1 VPRPSLRRRHR
12 VAVVG
17 LGSMGR
23 RHARVLRSLPERFTL
38 VGGYD
43 VSVAAAPPDD
53 VPLLDSEAAAIA
65 AADIVVVAT
74 PIHAHAL
81 TAGRALAAGRHVLV
95 EKPLCAA
102 AADADALVAAGG
114 PARVFVGHSER
125 FNPVVRALGRL
136 LRGERVVGIDLVRV
150 GPSRPSDCGA
160 LLNLAVHD
168 FDLAAY
174 LGGQEL
180 TLHEAIGASTTC
192 GAGEDVAHVLL
203 TTAAG
208 MLAHVHVDRTVPHRR
223 RELVLQTTRWI
234 FEGDLLAHRLTRT
247 CRATGVRTD
256 VPLPVEEPLLA
267 QALAMADAIDGA
279 SPREIA
285 TAVDGARAVRLA
297 ERAAV
302 YCTSTAP
309 MVQPVAFLAVPR

>member
-1 VPRPSLRRRHR
+1 
-12 VAVVG
+12 
-17 LGSMGR
+17 MGR
-23 RHARVLRSLPERFTL
+23 RHVRVLASLPERFAL

-43 VSVAAAPPDD
+43 VRVPAAPPDD
-53 VPLLDSEAAAIA
+53 VDVLDSEAEAIA
-65 AADIVVVAT
+65 EADVVVVAT

-102 AADADALVAAGG
+102 ASDAAALVAAEGR
-114 PARVFVGHSER
+114 ARVFVGHSER
-125 FNPVVRALGRL
+125 FNPVVRALARV
-136 LRGERVVGIDLVRV
+136 LRGERVLGIDLVRV

-168 FDLAAY
+168 LVIAAY
-174 LGGQEL
+174 LCGKDL
-180 TLHEAIGASTTC
+180 NLHEALGASTSR
-192 GAGEDVAHVLL
+192 GSGEDVAHVLL
-203 TTAAG
+203 TTATG

-247 CRATGVRTD
+247 CRATAARTD

-267 QALAMADAIDGA
+267 QALAMADALDGA
-279 SPREIA
+279 PPREIA
-285 TAVDGARAVRLA
+285 TAIDGARAVSLA
-297 ERAAV
+297 ERAAA

-309 MVQPVAFLAVPR
+309 IVQPEAFLAIPR